1 MTIKLDFLNIVK
13 FHLNFQYAFVE
24 ASTLGQMTSFGV
36 LQISFRRH
44 RAGGE
49 SVADKLTDTVPK
61 LIVRDWL
68 ILLKGKGFTTFGKQ
82 LLHSSKNCHNV
93 Q

>member
-61 LIVRDWL
+61 LIVRD
-68 ILLKGKGFTTFGKQ
+68 
-82 LLHSSKNCHNV
+82 
-93 Q
+93 